1 MDPLH
6 HAFRNPHRNI
16 AALESTFGVTPLDHA
31 GLASEHSTNGLL
43 AQGPEAGQFTDR
55 KMSFQRRLVGLS
67 RDIAQPIGFH
77 GGLFSCVHG
86 ASFAGGK
93 IGWSTLDRLAGE
105 ILPQRSPKYRRLSE
119 FTGPSATCIL
129 VGNDWKQSLKA
140 GLGLTHSRCADN
152 IAHVLACWSV
162 SAKPASG
169 VPQWLWGASA
179 AG

>member
-1 MDPLH
+1 MTMTDSNDQQVELKPFEASNAELGCNVDHRSLACASQSAMDPLH

-16 AALESTFGVTPLDHA
+16 AAFESTFGVTPLDHA

-55 KMSFQRRLVGLS
+55 KMSFQRRFVGWS
-67 RDIAQPIGFH
+67 RDIAQPIGFN

-93 IGWSTLDRLAGE
+93 IGCPTLDRLAGE

-119 FTGPSATCIL
+119 FTGPSA
-129 VGNDWKQSLKA
+129 S
-140 GLGLTHSRCADN
+140 S
-152 IAHVLACWSV
+152 
-162 SAKPASG
+162 
-169 VPQWLWGASA
+169 
-179 AG
+179 